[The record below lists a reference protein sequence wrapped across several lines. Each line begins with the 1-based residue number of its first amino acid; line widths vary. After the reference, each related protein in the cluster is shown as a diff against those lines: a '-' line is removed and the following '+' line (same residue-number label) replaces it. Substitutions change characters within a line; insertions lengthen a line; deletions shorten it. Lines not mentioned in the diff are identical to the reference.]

1 MHHLAICIKNSLYFS
16 GTPGVGKSL
25 MSRMLSEKTGLK
37 WLDVSKLAIENEC
50 LDEYDEVYQCS
61 VLDEDK
67 VIIIFCY
74 CVDIFY
80 IKIYSNF

>member
-1 MHHLAICIKNSLYFS
+1 MHHLTNCIKNIYLYFS

-67 VIIIFCY
+67 VIIFCY
-74 CVDIFY
+74 VDI
-80 IKIYSNF
+80 S

>member
-1 MHHLAICIKNSLYFS
+1 MRHLTNSIQNGLCFL

-61 VLDEDK
+61 VLDEEK
-67 VIIIFCY
+67 VIIVCY
-74 CVDIFY
+74 CDDT
-80 IKIYSNF
+80 SC